1 MAKHAIVRTD
11 NLFGT
16 DVREG
21 LVSFKYTASNKDA
34 EIDNGNIV
42 VLDGLYTDA
51 SDAIESREVF
61 KAKAMAVTSV
71 VPNLILVAS
80 VEEMPE
86 KTKYDLSE
94 YTNEAGKI
102 CRGYRL
108 HPGDVYAVTKEA
120 LTIASS
126 YTVVVGTVIE
136 AVAGTKPNAV
146 ASVTSGSKQIGTVE
160 AIETVGRDTY
170 YVIRV
175 L

>member
-21 LVSFKYTASNKDA
+21 LVSFKYVKSGADA
-34 EIDNGNIV
+34 AIDNGNIV
-42 VLDGLYTDA
+42 VLDGLYTND
-51 SDAIESREVF
+51 SVIESREVF
-61 KAKAMAVTSV
+61 KATDMAVTSV

-80 VEEMPE
+80 VEEVTD

-108 HPGDVYAVTKEA
+108 HHGGVYSVTKEA
-120 LTIASS
+120 LDIASG
-126 YTVVVGTVIE
+126 YTVVVGSVIE
-136 AVAGTKPNAV
+136 AAAGTKPKAV
-146 ASVTSGSKQIGTVE
+146 ATLTSGSKQFGTVE

-175 L
+175 Q

>member
-51 SDAIESREVF
+51 SGAIESREVF

-86 KTKYDLSE
+86 KNYDLSE

>member
-11 NLFGT
+11 NLLGT
-16 DVREG
+16 DAREA
-21 LVSFKYTASNKDA
+21 LVSFKYTASNADA

-51 SDAIESREVF
+51 AGAIESREVF

-86 KTKYDLSE
+86 KDKYDLSE

-108 HPGDVYAVTKEA
+108 HSGGVYAVTKEA
-120 LTIASS
+120 LTIASG
-126 YTVVVGTVIE
+126 YTVAVGTVIE